1 MMKQMYFYTM
11 PIGTICIAEK
21 NEKITDLL
29 FGEEKPVGATL
40 RETPLLTK
48 AALQLR
54 EYFEGKR
61 MEFDLPISFGDNGTE
76 FMRKVWHGLLA
87 IPYAETRSYQD
98 IAIAAGSPKA
108 CRAVGQAN
116 HRNPISIIVPCH
128 RVIGASGKLV
138 GYGGG
143 LPIKE
148 YLLDLEKRN
157 KNNF

>member
-1 MMKQMYFYTM
+1 MMKQMYFYTV
-11 PIGTICIAEK
+11 PIGTIGMAEE
-21 NEKITDLL
+21 NGHITDLV
-29 FGEEKPVGATL
+29 FGEEMLVGASL
-40 RETPLLTK
+40 QETPLLAK

-54 EYFEGKR
+54 EYFAGQR
-61 MEFDLPISFGDNGTE
+61 MEFDLPISFEDNGTE

-157 KNNF
+157 RKKA